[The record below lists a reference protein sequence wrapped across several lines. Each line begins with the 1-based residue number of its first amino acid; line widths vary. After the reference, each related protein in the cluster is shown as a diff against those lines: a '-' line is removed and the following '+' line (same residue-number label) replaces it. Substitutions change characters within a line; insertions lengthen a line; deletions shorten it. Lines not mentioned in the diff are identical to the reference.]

1 MTTPEITG
9 SSWHPRLKSKLLLP
23 NFVGQKVEELKK
35 EGFKIVTLNGSFD
48 LFHAGH
54 LKMLAEAFD
63 LKGDKG
69 VVILALNS
77 DASVKSYK
85 SKKRPII
92 ELEYRLKIIAS
103 SVFIDFVTWFDE
115 DDPIRLLSIIRP
127 DIHVNG
133 AEYGADCIEAQTVK
147 DHGGR
152 LVLVEK
158 FDELSTSSI
167 IKKIQNE
174 GVDG

>member
-1 MTTPEITG
+1 
-9 SSWHPRLKSKLLLP
+9 LP
-23 NFVGQKVEELKK
+23 NFIGQKVEELKR

-54 LKMLAEAFD
+54 LKMLTEAFD

-77 DASVKSYK
+77 DASIKSYK
-85 SKKRPII
+85 STKRPII

-115 DDPIRLLSIIRP
+115 DDPIRLLSIIQP

-133 AEYGADCIEAQTVK
+133 AEYGEDCIEAQAVK
-147 DHGGR
+147 NHGGR

-158 FDELSTSSI
+158 FDQLSTSSI

-174 GVDG
+174 GIDG